1 MCQYFENHEN
11 LARSKKVKVRTLIV
25 QLYNYWGP
33 TPDCR
38 GPPVVN
44 SWIYQLIKVTC
55 RPNETE

>member
-1 MCQYFENHEN
+1 MKK
-11 LARSKKVKVRTLIV
+11 KKVKVRTLIV
-25 QLYNYWGP
+25 QLYSYWGP

-44 SWIYQLIKVTC
+44 SWTYQIDKVTC